1 MKADIYEYKQYIS
14 NGQFAHDLIPT
25 YLGYAEVEKF
35 NAEEIWHLCNWS
47 HWSEESPSNLHVA
60 ICSCNHGLCLINP
73 ETQERWLAKSIDW
86 LVGDEKTNNQSVYIR
101 QQIQHHMAIENKK

>member
-35 NAEEIWHLCNWS
+35 NAEEIWHLC
-47 HWSEESPSNLHVA
+47 PPL
-60 ICSCNHGLCLINP
+60 
-73 ETQERWLAKSIDW
+73 
-86 LVGDEKTNNQSVYIR
+86 
-101 QQIQHHMAIENKK
+101 